1 MDPSLNIHLIRSKKR
16 KKTLSLRIQ
25 EDGKVLLSVPYH
37 TPRREIESF
46 LGKTRAWIIKKVWEK
61 EKVFRESQRVFIP
74 GERFLYLGESY
85 PLEIRESD
93 HRQPP
98 LKLSFG
104 KFILDQDH
112 LKAARDIFIQW
123 YKREAREVIAERL
136 EYYTHRLHLFPRE
149 IRITNARSRWG
160 SCSHDNRLSFSWR
173 IILAPLAVIDYILIH
188 ELAHIK
194 EKNHSERFWKFLE
207 SILPDYRT
215 PRLWLKRNG
224 HRLRF

>member
-37 TPRREIESF
+37 TPQREIERF
-46 LGKTRAWIIKKVWEK
+46 LGKAEAWIVKKVWER
-61 EKVFRESQRVFIP
+61 EKAIRESQKVFIP
-74 GERFLYLGESY
+74 GERFLFLGESY

-93 HRQPP
+93 HQEPP

-104 KFILDQDH
+104 KFVLDQDH
-112 LKAARDIFIQW
+112 LKAARDIFIQF
-123 YKREAREVIAERL
+123 YKREAQEVIPCRL
-136 EYYTHRLHLFPRE
+136 TYYSQRLHLFPKGV
-149 IRITNARSRWG
+149 RITTAKCRWG

-207 SILPDYRT
+207 SVLPDYRT